1 MFVRALFLL
10 LLALNIGGACWLA
23 FGQKPAAPPAATDAG
38 VPKLVLLSERDGEG
52 PLVTAEL
59 AEAPETPVDRANDHC
74 RTLGPFP
81 TQADLR
87 AAMNALT
94 PLTKRI
100 QFRETHATQTRGYWV
115 YLPAMPTREQALATA
130 RALSAKGVRDYYV
143 VTAGDQQNT
152 ISLGLFREP
161 ANAEKRRNEISALGF
176 KPQTNTRTEDLP
188 QYWIDLALLGD
199 EALDWRARVA
209 APRDLR
215 EENIDCF

>member
-23 FGQKPAAPPAATDAG
+23 FAQRPTLERPATDPG
-38 VPKLVLLSERDGEG
+38 VPKLVLLSEREG
-52 PLVTAEL
+52 ADVTATAEL
-59 AEAPETPVDRANDHC
+59 ATAPESAADLANDRC
-74 RTLGPFP
+74 RSIGPFP

-94 PLTKRI
+94 PLTRRI

-115 YLPAMPTREQALATA
+115 YLPAMASREQALATA
-130 RALSAKGVRDYYV
+130 RALQSKGVRDYYV

-161 ANAEKRRNEISALGF
+161 ANAEKRRNEIGALGF

-188 QYWIDLALLGD
+188 QYWIDAALADGD
-199 EALDWRARVA
+199 EFDWRARLPAV
-209 APRDLR
+209 RDLR
-215 EENIDCF
+215 EEAIDCF

>member
-23 FGQKPAAPPAATDAG
+23 FAQRPQATPPANDPG
-38 VPKLVLLSERDGEG
+38 VPRLVLLSERDGAG
-52 PLVTAEL
+52 PLQNAEL
-59 AEAPETPVDRANDHC
+59 AGPAETPADRANDEC
-74 RTLGPFP
+74 RTIGPFP

-87 AAMNALT
+87 TAMNALT

-100 QFRETHATQTRGYWV
+100 QFHETRTTQTRGYWV

-161 ANAEKRRNEISALGF
+161 ANAEKRRNEITALGF

-199 EALDWRARVA
+199 EPLDWRARLA
-209 APRDLR
+209 APRDVR
-215 EENIDCF
+215 EEAIDCF